1 MVGAL
6 YVIHAFAQAEQAS
19 FRWVTIPRGVEIRGA
34 QVFDPVK
41 MTELYQ
47 VGYRTALADSVS
59 FVGPPGWKSS
69 VLRPDQPDAKP
80 VR

>member
-34 QVFDPVK
+34 PVFDPVK
-41 MTELYQ
+41 TTELYQ
-47 VGYRTALADSVS
+47 VGYRTARGLR
-59 FVGPPGWKSS
+59 FVRGPSGLEEQRSP
-69 VLRPDQPDAKP
+69 P
-80 VR
+80 